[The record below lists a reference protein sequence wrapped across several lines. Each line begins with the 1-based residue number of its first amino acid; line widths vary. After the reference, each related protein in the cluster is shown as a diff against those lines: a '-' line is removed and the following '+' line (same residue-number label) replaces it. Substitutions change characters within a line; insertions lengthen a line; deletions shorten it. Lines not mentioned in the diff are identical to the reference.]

1 MTSGNSRTTTFTL
14 GLSASRKEAGN
25 KFALDAGAAYA
36 RSSILVF
43 QDTNGN
49 GAIDRGE
56 LRRQDQTTANS
67 WFTKARYDRF
77 LSEHNSAYLSA
88 LASADQPAGKDFVG
102 GGQIGYSRQLFKTDQ
117 HELVA
122 ELGYDLSYESYLTP
136 VDSSVTIHSARIFV
150 GHTSKLTDAT
160 SAFAN
165 VEALLNLNS
174 ESTLNA
180 DDDTGMT
187 KTVDPLSDTR
197 VNIKAGLTTTLWK
210 NISFSFGFTLK
221 YDHNPA
227 PLPAPKGA
235 PAYAAGFQPFADT
248 VDTITEAA
256 LIVNFL

>member
-1 MTSGNSRTTTFTL
+1 M
-14 GLSASRKEAGN
+14 
-25 KFALDAGAAYA
+25 
-36 RSSILVF
+36 
-43 QDTNGN
+43 
-49 GAIDRGE
+49 
-56 LRRQDQTTANS
+56 
-67 WFTKARYDRF
+67 
-77 LSEHNSAYLSA
+77 
-88 LASADQPAGKDFVG
+88 
-102 GGQIGYSRQLFKTDQ
+102 
-117 HELVA
+117 
-122 ELGYDLSYESYLTP
+122 
-136 VDSSVTIHSARIFV
+136 TIHSARIFV
-150 GHTSKLTDAT
+150 GQTSKLTDAT

-165 VEALLNLNS
+165 VETLLNLNS

-235 PAYAAGFQPFADT
+235 PAYAAGFQPFAET